1 MHWLTL
7 LLLSFFLVACQ
18 ISPQPR
24 PETYTHKNCGAPTN
38 SDIGMRL
45 DVVRK
50 LMQQGQ
56 LYAALAHLDSLE
68 ADDLQVQYLR
78 AEALRQSRRYDEA
91 EPVYQRLLGS
101 CLNGEANHGLGLIA
115 GRQGDIDKAEGL
127 LEQAAKL
134 LPIDPRIR
142 NDFGYVLLLKGQ
154 YLLAQREFMTA
165 IELDNDSL
173 RAKSNLIVLYF
184 LQNKNDRATNYAKKA
199 GLDSALLSDLRQEA
213 EQIKKQY
220 HL

>member
-1 MHWLTL
+1 MHWLTV

-18 ISPQPR
+18 MSPQPR
-24 PETYTHKNCGAPTN
+24 PETYAHKSCGAPTN

-50 LMQQGQ
+50 LIQQGQ
-56 LYAALAHLDSLE
+56 HYAALAHLDSLE
-68 ADDLQVQYLR
+68 VDDLQVQYLR
-78 AEALRQSRRYDEA
+78 AEALRQSQRYDEA
-91 EPVYQRLLGS
+91 EPVYQRLLES

-115 GRQGDIDKAEGL
+115 GRQGEIDKADDF

-134 LPIDPRIR
+134 LPIDPRVR

-154 YLLAQREFMTA
+154 YSLARREFMTA
-165 IELDNDSL
+165 IELDNDFL

-184 LQNKNDRATNYAKKA
+184 LQNKNDSATIYAKKA
-199 GLDSALLSDLRQEA
+199 GVDSALLSELRQEA

-220 HL
+220 SL